1 MRYVSSAGLSTLV
14 RKKKKKKLIRVLV
27 TIDIKDAF
35 NSWRKIIRE
44 AKKLRQSECGGFK
57 HRDIFVSL

>member
-14 RKKKKKKLIRVLV
+14 RKKKKKLIRVLV